1 MSDTIDHAG
10 KYDAE
15 HLERQHTCEGHYNDR
30 TQPGLPIVHRT
41 FASPAP
47 LGLLSF
53 ATRLHARGVDKPNI
67 FVGVMIFFG
76 GSGIMASYTNNQ
88 TGEIAPQFYQ
98 ALAIY
103 IWAWFILTVL
113 FTVAAMRSS
122 WVLFMD
128 LLVLSLSL
136 LLLASGNMVG
146 STPLLS
152 SGYCFGLVVAF
163 LSYWAGVAGLWAG
176 ETTPIELP
184 TFKMYKD
191 C

>member
-1 MSDTIDHAG
+1 
-10 KYDAE
+10 
-15 HLERQHTCEGHYNDR
+15 
-30 TQPGLPIVHRT
+30 
-41 FASPAP
+41 
-47 LGLLSF
+47 
-53 ATRLHARGVDKPNI
+53 
-67 FVGVMIFFG
+67 
-76 GSGIMASYTNNQ
+76 MASYTNNQ

-122 WVLFMD
+122 WVLFID

-163 LSYWAGVAGLWAG
+163 LSCMSNSELTPYLWLALVNLANSYYRLGWGGWIMGWRNHSYPASNLQNVQRLLKEEGGESFSTLGVRRHIREKLS
-176 ETTPIELP
+176 T
-184 TFKMYKD
+184 
-191 C
+191 